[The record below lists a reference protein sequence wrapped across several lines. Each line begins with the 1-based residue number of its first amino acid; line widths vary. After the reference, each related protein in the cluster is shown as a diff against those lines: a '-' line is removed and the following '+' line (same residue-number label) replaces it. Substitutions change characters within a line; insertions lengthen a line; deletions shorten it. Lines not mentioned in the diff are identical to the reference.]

1 MEKRAI
7 KSAVCFLLW
16 EFIYNIPNF
25 WVLVKAQSPVTEA
38 RMLINKQ
45 KPNSLW
51 ESMLHLSFKIPHYT
65 SLKLPW
71 HRAEAQTSKVSY
83 RAPENKMMKYINC
96 IKYSL
101 LMFVTKRTNL
111 LIADKKD
118 LKIMNF
124 ILKKNFH
131 IIPPLSFDLEVFN
144 C

>member
-1 MEKRAI
+1 
-7 KSAVCFLLW
+7 
-16 EFIYNIPNF
+16 
-25 WVLVKAQSPVTEA
+25 
-38 RMLINKQ
+38 
-45 KPNSLW
+45 
-51 ESMLHLSFKIPHYT
+51 
-65 SLKLPW
+65 
-71 HRAEAQTSKVSY
+71 
-83 RAPENKMMKYINC
+83 MMKYINC